1 MTTRLEQAF
10 AEASKL
16 LPTEQDVVAD
26 WLLAELESERRWDKL
41 FADSQDMLSKLAA
54 DVLAEHR
61 NGKTQNLDP
70 DQICF
75 LAAVS
80 TFSIADASSLTK
92 EKLNGSYKLWRN
104 KDE

>member
-16 LPTEQDVVAD
+16 PPTEQDEVAD

-41 FADSQDMLSKLAA
+41 FADSQDILSKLAA
-54 DVLAEHR
+54 EALAEHR
-61 NGKTQNLDP
+61 NGQTQDLELDE
-70 DQICF
+70 ICF

-92 EKLNGSYKLWRN
+92 EKLLGG
-104 KDE
+104 